1 VTDLPRSRPGNQ
13 GRIFQ
18 AQGTLIPER
27 QDVMGYQFIRYEI
40 DQSVATIVLNRPEA
54 LNALSHEL
62 EAELHEALDAAER
75 DDGIRAIILTG
86 EGRAFSSG
94 YDIGSSDE
102 GDPTDPAGQSATQYL
117 SFWQQTNR
125 GEIDNLLHIWRL
137 RKPVI
142 AAVNGYAMGGGFWY
156 QLACDITIASD
167 RAVFGQP
174 EVRQVSSTS
183 FLFAALVG
191 WKVAN
196 RYALT
201 GDHFD
206 ANEALRIGVVNEVVP
221 HEDLMTKAMEL
232 ARRIAHVPEASLRM
246 NKAVT
251 MLGLEAAG
259 LNNALTLNA
268 ALNAITHA
276 SHGPDTERLAEARR
290 ARGFRGFLEERDG
303 PFRPEPFGPKSKT
316 TS

>member
-1 VTDLPRSRPGNQ
+1 
-13 GRIFQ
+13 
-18 AQGTLIPER
+18 
-27 QDVMGYQFIRYEI
+27 MGYQCVRYEV
-40 DQSVATIVLNRPEA
+40 DDRVATIVLNRPDA

-62 EAELHEALDAAER
+62 ESELHEALDEAER
-75 DDGIRAIILTG
+75 DDDVKAIILTG

-102 GDPTDPAGQSATQYL
+102 GSPTNPAGQSAAQYL
-117 SFWQQTNR
+117 SFWHSTNR
-125 GEIDNLLHIWRL
+125 GEIEHLMHIWRL

-174 EVRQVSSTS
+174 EMRQVSSTS

-206 ANEALRIGVVNEVVP
+206 AQEALRIGVVNEVVP
-221 HEDLMTKAMEL
+221 HEQLMTRATEF
-232 ARRIAHVPEASLRM
+232 ARRLSNVPEASLRM

-259 LNNALTLNA
+259 LNSALTLNA
-268 ALNAITHA
+268 ALNAITHG
-276 SHGPDTERLAEARR
+276 SHGPDTERLDEARQTG
-290 ARGFRGFLEERDG
+290 GFRAYLEMRDG
-303 PFRPEPFGPKSKT
+303 PFRPEPFGPKSKVT
-316 TS
+316 G

>member
-1 VTDLPRSRPGNQ
+1 M
-13 GRIFQ
+13 
-18 AQGTLIPER
+18 A
-27 QDVMGYQFIRYEI
+27 YQYLRYAI
-40 DQSVATIVLNRPEA
+40 DESVAIIVLNRPEA
-54 LNALSHEL
+54 LNALSLEL
-62 EAELHEALDAAER
+62 QDELHQALDEAENDPAVR
-75 DDGIRAIILTG
+75 CVILTG

-94 YDIGSSDE
+94 YDITGGEES
-102 GDPTDPAGQSATQYL
+102 PTDPTGQSATEYI
-117 SFWQQTNR
+117 SFWYRTNR
-125 GEIDNLLHIWRL
+125 HEINNLQHIWRL
-137 RKPVI
+137 RVPVI

-156 QLACDITIASD
+156 QLACDLTIASD

-206 ANEALRIGVVNEVVP
+206 AQEALRIGIVNEVVP
-221 HEDLMTKAMEL
+221 HEELMPRAL
-232 ARRIAHVPEASLRM
+232 ALAKRIAMVPEASVRM

-259 LNNALTLNA
+259 IGNGLSLNTVLNALV
-268 ALNAITHA
+268 HA
-276 SHGPDTERLAEARR
+276 SHGPDTERLAEARKTG
-290 ARGFRGFLEERDG
+290 GFRAFLAARDG
-303 PFRPEPFGPKSKT
+303 PFRPEPFGPKSK
-316 TS
+316 S